1 MYVDVYSEKAGLVRA
16 MYISQKIVHHSKRN
30 PDGASMVA
38 EALKFGTGA
47 QIGCVPSG
55 EATGQDS
62 PRGFSETLHSCL
74 NEDAVSCRFRFL
86 R

>member
-1 MYVDVYSEKAGLVRA
+1 MAAKADKL
-16 MYISQKIVHHSKRN
+16 
-30 PDGASMVA
+30 
-38 EALKFGTGA
+38 GTGTQVDFA
-47 QIGCVPSG
+47 LSG
-55 EATGQDS
+55 DAAGKDS